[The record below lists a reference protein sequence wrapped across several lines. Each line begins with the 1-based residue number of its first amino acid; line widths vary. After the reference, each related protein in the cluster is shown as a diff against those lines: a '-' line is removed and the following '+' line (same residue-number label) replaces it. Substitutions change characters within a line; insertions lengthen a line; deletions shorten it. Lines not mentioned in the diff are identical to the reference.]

1 MNEKMET
8 HNANKFAIRSP
19 RMAAYILINIT
30 PKINSPPAN
39 IGKLPSKTL
48 LTTNSGVASVIN
60 DKNSDNNVVAY
71 FKMFSPL
78 LNNKMNRIF
87 INKIA
92 LNKNNICLAI

>member
-1 MNEKMET
+1 M
-8 HNANKFAIRSP
+8 
-19 RMAAYILINIT
+19 
-30 PKINSPPAN
+30 
-39 IGKLPSKTL
+39 
-48 LTTNSGVASVIN
+48 IN

-78 LNNKMNRIF
+78 LNNKMNKIF